1 VRGILAFKSREV
13 RGREICLGEVLARGH
28 VVGLAEGHEGCAG
41 GDGLGE
47 EVGCGDGVDAVVAGV
62 DVEDA
67 PVQKEGLAYSRM
79 QA

>member
-1 VRGILAFKSREV
+1 
-13 RGREICLGEVLARGH
+13 
-28 VVGLAEGHEGCAG
+28 VGLAEGDEGCAG

-67 PVQKEGLAYSRM
+67 PVQKEGLACSHV
-79 QA
+79 QG

>member
-1 VRGILAFKSREV
+1 MRCILAFKSREV
-13 RGREICLGEVLARGH
+13 RGREVCLGEVLARGH
-28 VVGLAEGHEGCAG
+28 VVGLAERDEGCAG

-67 PVQKEGLAYSRM
+67 PVKEGLARSHV
-79 QA
+79 QG